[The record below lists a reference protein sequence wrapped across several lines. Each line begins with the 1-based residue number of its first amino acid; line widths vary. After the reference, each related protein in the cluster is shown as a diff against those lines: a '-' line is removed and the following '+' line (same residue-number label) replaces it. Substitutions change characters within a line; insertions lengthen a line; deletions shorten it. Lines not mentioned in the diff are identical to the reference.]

1 MLLLIEPAMIK
12 RIVKMSF
19 KPQYVDD
26 FIEIFDHAHPLIENM
41 PGCKKV
47 ELYAE
52 DGKPNVLFTLSIWD
66 NTESLKSYRNS
77 ELFKTTWEKTKA
89 LFDDKPAAWSIN
101 ILR

>member
-1 MLLLIEPAMIK
+1 MIK

-19 KPQYVDD
+19 KPQNVDD
-26 FIEIFDHAHPLIENM
+26 FIEIFDHAHPLIEGM

-52 DGKPNVLFTLSIWD
+52 DGKPNILFTLSIWD
-66 NTESLKSYRNS
+66 NTDSLEYYRNS